1 MTGAHCSR
9 PATVRSIGPWDHQ
22 RQSMGIAFDVEGEVI
37 RLAINEEG
45 VRFLMLCLPDAE
57 IQKRACDQSER
68 SSDMPNEAG
77 LPADGQ

>member
-1 MTGAHCSR
+1 MTGAHSSR

-22 RQSMGIAFDVEGEVI
+22 RQSMGIAFDVDGEVI

-57 IQKRACDQSER
+57 IQKRACDQSDR
-68 SSDMPNEAG
+68 SSEIPNELG
-77 LPADGQ
+77 LPAEGQ